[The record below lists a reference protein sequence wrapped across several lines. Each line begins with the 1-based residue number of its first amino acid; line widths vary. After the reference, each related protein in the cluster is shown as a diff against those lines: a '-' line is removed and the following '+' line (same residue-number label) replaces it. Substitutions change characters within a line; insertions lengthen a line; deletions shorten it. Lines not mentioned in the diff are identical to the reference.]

1 LHAMSTA
8 PKNVNLVADNAMKVD
23 ENTQV
28 TLDLKTIA
36 IIISFV
42 VTVVG
47 MWFALQGEIELAK
60 QLPEP
65 EVSRTEYDLKDK
77 LVRETI
83 MNTQTKVEENGK
95 KLDLIEQRLY
105 ELSTEAKR
113 K

>member
-1 LHAMSTA
+1 
-8 PKNVNLVADNAMKVD
+8 MKISED
-23 ENTQV
+23 TQV

-60 QLPEP
+60 KLPEP

-95 KLDLIEQRLY
+95 KLDIIEQRLY

-113 K
+113 R